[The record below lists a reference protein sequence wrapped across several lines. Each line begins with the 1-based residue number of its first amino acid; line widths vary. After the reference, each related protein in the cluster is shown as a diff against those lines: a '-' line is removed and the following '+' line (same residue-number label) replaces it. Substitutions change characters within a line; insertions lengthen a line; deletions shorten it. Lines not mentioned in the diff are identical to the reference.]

1 MPDSTNIRPR
11 RCDARPT
18 RLLCVIVAVALA
30 LLVEAGSLRA
40 NVVSGATAVDG
51 LIFSWQYDL
60 SGGAGFV
67 LIENVAHNLGG
78 PPSDIGLVDM
88 LPRSATNI
96 LVGPQ
101 MEDYACVSSA
111 VVLQNVLAGQTPGNA
126 AVVTFNFPA
135 AAVSLVERPVG
146 VYDYYPVTSAC
157 ACGVLFAR
165 REMFADFVCVESIDA
180 VDTDADGVPDVDD
193 VCRFEGEAGDVL
205 PDGRPV
211 GDVNGDCAVTLADAA
226 AMVDDLLA
234 Q

>member
-11 RCDARPT
+11 LRDARPT
-18 RLLCVIVAVALA
+18 RLLCAIVAVALA

-111 VVLQNVLAGQTPGNA
+111 VVLQNVLNGQTPGNA

-135 AAVSLVERPVG
+135 AAVTLVERPVG
-146 VYDYYPVTSAC
+146 ERMPTRRAGLAKPARSMRSDPRKNAIGKSSTKSVC
-157 ACGVLFAR
+157 A
-165 REMFADFVCVESIDA
+165 D
-180 VDTDADGVPDVDD
+180 
-193 VCRFEGEAGDVL
+193 
-205 PDGRPV
+205 
-211 GDVNGDCAVTLADAA
+211 
-226 AMVDDLLA
+226 